1 MKAKIKEK
9 KEVAKGTLQVTF
21 DLLGNQIDFK
31 AGQFFFITI
40 PKLNYPDDHGNRRH
54 FSIVNSPNEKN
65 IITMTTRIREESGF
79 KKTLRELPVDSE
91 VEIGEILGN
100 FVLPQDYD
108 KSLVFIAGGIGI
120 TPFMSMLHL
129 IDEEKFPYKITL
141 IYSNRDQE
149 STAFLN
155 ELEEI
160 KNRNENIKLVF
171 TMTED
176 LSWKGENRKIDGQ
189 FITDHI
195 ADFKDKTFYIS
206 GPPAFNEAIVKNLN
220 ELKIE
225 DKNIFAENFS
235 GY

>member
-1 MKAKIKEK
+1 MKAKIKDK

-40 PKLNYPDDHGNRRH
+40 PKLNYPDDHGDRRH
-54 FSIVNSPNEKN
+54 FSIVNSPNQKG

-79 KKTLRELPVDSE
+79 KKTLRDLPIDSE
-91 VEIGEILGN
+91 VEIGEIMGN
-100 FVLPQDYD
+100 FVLPDDYD

-120 TPFMSMLHL
+120 TPFMSMFHF
-129 IDEEKFPYKITL
+129 IDEEKLLYDITL

-149 STAFLN
+149 STAFLD

-160 KNRNENIKLVF
+160 KNRNKNIKLVF

-176 LSWKGENRKIDGQ
+176 SSWKGENRKIDGQ
-189 FITDHI
+189 FIIDHI
-195 ADFKDKTFYIS
+195 SDFKNKIFYIS
-206 GPPAFNEAIVKNLN
+206 GPPAFNEAIAKTLS

-225 DKNIFAENFS
+225 DKNILAENFS